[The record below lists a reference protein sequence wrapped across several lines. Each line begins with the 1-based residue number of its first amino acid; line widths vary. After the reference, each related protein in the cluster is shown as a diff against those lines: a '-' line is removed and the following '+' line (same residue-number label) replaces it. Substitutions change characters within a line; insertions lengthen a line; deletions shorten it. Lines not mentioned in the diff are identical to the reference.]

1 MGTPIFGN
9 VRLPNISWTLKK
21 RVSIRNLRVIHD
33 RVDDQGRDHF
43 QKSTNELSQKTGP
56 SINYSGMYHRV
67 MNRVYPI
74 YRLDMAKKWSNRGGT
89 NSGTT
94 VRTVGT
100 RPWTLPKFR
109 HFVHGRTSR
118 RTTIHV
124 GVL

>member
-9 VRLPNISWTLKK
+9 VVFLNISGTLKK
-21 RVSIRNLRVIHD
+21 RVSIRNLRGIYN
-33 RVDDQGRDHF
+33 RVYVGDVTISKKGRLTLA
-43 QKSTNELSQKTGP
+43 KKPGP

-94 VRTVGT
+94 VRTVGM
-100 RPWTLPKFR
+100 
-109 HFVHGRTSR
+109 
-118 RTTIHV
+118 
-124 GVL
+124 